1 MDLKTISAL
10 AVKMKI
16 TKEQFDS
23 FKYFIFHKY
32 KSQLNVPNK
41 QWEIEEIL
49 KTVKSDLPSEKVIN
63 INSNQSNKLETI
75 NEETKK
81 NNLIKVTKKKPKIKK
96 KKKTNTSSKLSENK
110 EEKGTRKRTYRTKE
124 NKSIEESYILRIKK
138 EYIRKPHTIKL
149 FTEKMYWDLSTFIE
163 WLNERVFDD
172 VNAFTTVKLEYLE
185 PIIEK
190 IIDRRKEIIKWETEI
205 VTKNSTKTKPN
216 FFKLIYNS
224 TGSKR

>member
-32 KSQLNVPNK
+32 KSQLNAPNK
-41 QWEIEEIL
+41 QSEIEEIL
-49 KTVKSDLPSEKVIN
+49 KTVKCDLPSEKVIN
-63 INSNQSNKLETI
+63 INSNHSNKSETI
-75 NEETKK
+75 NKETKK
-81 NNLIKVTKKKPKIKK
+81 NNNINETKKKPKIKK
-96 KKKTNTSSKLSENK
+96 KKKKTNSKLSENK
-110 EEKGTRKRTYRTKE
+110 EEKGTRIRTYRTKE
-124 NKSIEESYILRIKK
+124 NKSIEESYILRIKTD
-138 EYIRKPHTIKL
+138 YIRKPHTIKQ
-149 FTEKMYWDLSTFIE
+149 FTEKMYWDLSAFIE
-163 WLNERVFDD
+163 WLNERGFDE
-172 VNAFTTVKLEYLE
+172 VNAFTPVKLEYLE
-185 PIIEK
+185 PITEK

-205 VTKNSTKTKPN
+205 VTKNLTKTKPN